1 MLKRALIFLSRAE
14 IFTFACAWLIVL
26 LVIGTL
32 AQSSIG
38 LYGAQ
43 EKYFSSW
50 ITLVGVLP
58 LPGGRLTM
66 LVVFINLLAYLVQP
80 ATWTARRTGL
90 LVAHAGALLLLVGG
104 MLTAYFSNEGN
115 MMIAEGETSN
125 FVADDRQKELAF
137 IDTSPADHDAVRAYS
152 EPWLEPG
159 RVIKLPVEGVTAE
172 ILHFYPRAQ
181 AFRRDNP
188 APAPWRGLGRI
199 ARAEPVVDSGD
210 DTLGAAAVLR
220 ITGAGESTDGQYL
233 AVENARQP
241 DVITVGDKR
250 IRIELRRER
259 RILPFSLEL
268 VDFEK
273 KVHPGTRMAS
283 AYSSTVN
290 LIDSG
295 TKRRVVI
302 SMNEPLRHRGY
313 TFYQSSYIEGTP
325 EITVLAVVKNYGR
338 LFPYI
343 SSLVM
348 CLGLL
353 IHLAQILAR
362 SRAAA
367 RKEAMP

>member
-1 MLKRALIFLSRAE
+1 MLKRALAFLSRAE

-26 LVIGTL
+26 LIIGTL
-32 AQSSIG
+32 AQRSIG

-50 ITLVGVLP
+50 ITMVGVLP

-66 LVVFINLLAYLVQP
+66 LVVFINLLAYLAQP
-80 ATWTARRTGL
+80 SAWNLRRAGL
-90 LVAHAGALLLLVGG
+90 LVAHAGALLLLIGG

-115 MMIAEGETSN
+115 MMIAEGEASRI
-125 FVADDRQKELAF
+125 VADDRAKEVAF
-137 IDTSPADHDAVRAYS
+137 IDTSPADHDAVLAYS
-152 EPWLEPG
+152 QQWLEPG
-159 RVIKLPVEGVTAE
+159 RQMKLPVEGVTAE
-172 ILHFYPRAQ
+172 VLHFYPQAQ

-188 APAPWRGLGRI
+188 APDPWRGLGRI
-199 ARAEPVVDSGD
+199 ARAEPVLHPGD
-210 DTLGAAAVLR
+210 DEFGSAAVLR
-220 ITGAGESTDGQYL
+220 IAGAGQEIDGQYL
-233 AVENARQP
+233 LVENARQP
-241 DVITVGDKR
+241 DVITIGGKA
-250 IRIELRRER
+250 IRLELRREQ

-268 VDFEK
+268 IDFEK

-290 LIDSG
+290 LLDSG
-295 TKRRVVI
+295 TSRRVVI
-302 SMNEPLRHRGY
+302 SMNEPLRHKGY

-348 CLGLL
+348 CFGLL
-353 IHLAQILAR
+353 IHLAQMLAR